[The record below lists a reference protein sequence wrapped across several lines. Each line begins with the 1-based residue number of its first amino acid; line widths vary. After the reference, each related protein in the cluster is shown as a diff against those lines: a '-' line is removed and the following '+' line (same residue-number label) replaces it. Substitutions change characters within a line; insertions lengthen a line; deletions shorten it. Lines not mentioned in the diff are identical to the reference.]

1 MVDEYRYGMRL
12 RGFSP
17 GTFPPFGF
25 VRREDDPSGNY
36 YDILV
41 YDVKLTDEVIKAYE
55 LDYLPTPEQRIDE
68 IAVRLDKVYEDIDPY
83 NYRDYD
89 GSVELAKRILKE
101 DPYTV
106 IEELIGWLEEA
117 MS

>member
-1 MVDEYRYGMRL
+1 MIEYRYGMRL
-12 RGFSP
+12 RGFAP
-17 GTFPPFGF
+17 LTFPPFGF

-41 YDVKLTDEVIKAYE
+41 YDVKLTDKVIEEYE
-55 LDYLPTPEQRIDE
+55 LDYLPTQEQRIDE
-68 IAVRLDKVYEDIDPY
+68 IAVKLDKVYEEMDPY

-89 GSVELAKRILKE
+89 GSVELAKGILKE

-106 IEELIGWLEEA
+106 IEELIGWIEEIP
-117 MS
+117 